1 MTKKNLIVGQSGGPT
16 AVINSSLYGVVSEGI
31 AHSDE
36 IGEVYGMV
44 NGIEGFLEDRILNFR
59 EALPGEQLDYLKH
72 TPGAYLGSCRYKLP
86 ESLEDPVY
94 PLLFEKF
101 EEMNIGWFFYIGGND
116 SMDTVSKLSRYAAQT
131 GSSIRVIGEP
141 KTIDND
147 LVHTDHTPGYGSA
160 AKYVAST
167 VREITLDANVYEKKS
182 VTIIEI
188 MGRHAGWL
196 TAASALARKYKG
208 DNPFFIYLP
217 ESAFDTE
224 KFLKDV
230 ENAFEKNCN
239 VVVCV
244 SEGIHDADGTFICE
258 YDSSVGT
265 DTFGHK
271 MLAGCGKYLENL
283 VRDRLGVKARS
294 VELNVSQRCSASL
307 ISAADQKE
315 AVSAGRFGIQA
326 ALNGETGK
334 MVSFVRRQAEDGS
347 YQMECG
353 LEDVNLICNEEKE
366 VPAEWITENGSDVS
380 DEFIK
385 YVTPLVQGSVNVPLG
400 EDGLPVFVYRK

>member
-167 VREITLDANVYEKKS
+167 VREITLDASVYEKKS
-182 VTIIEI
+182 VTVIEI

-230 ENAFEKNCN
+230 ESAFEKNCN

-385 YVTPLVQGSVNVPLG
+385 YVTPLVQGSVNVPRG